1 MLVQLKLH
9 FHYVGLKTCLL
20 NTFSYLEWNCA
31 RLSLNVFMA
40 SLLLYQPF
48 TIKSNILIIMFT
60 IYRLKE
66 EYRALEERNLIL
78 NHSLEARMLQGDS
91 ESLSIE
97 LSECRVQRD
106 QIFQN
111 VSWCFCSYCFNYYVQ
126 FCVQHCNF
134 DIYEDFLKLW
144 REILCFCEAVFF
156 I

>member
-111 VSWCFCSYCFNYYVQ
+111 VS
-126 FCVQHCNF
+126 
-134 DIYEDFLKLW
+134 
-144 REILCFCEAVFF
+144 
-156 I
+156 